1 MELEEMQ
8 SIWSELSDQ
17 LEKQKKLTDK
27 MIIMMTQE
35 KYRKKINKVAYPET
49 IGAIICYSAVA
60 VILFNIQKLDTWYN
74 LLAGVLCVLILI
86 ILPMVSLKF
95 LYGIRNIDIANNS
108 FKETLLNY
116 AKRKKRFQKSMKWSY
131 YLGFILMFAIMPV
144 TAKIVNDKDIFLGVN
159 STWTLV
165 TAIPLAILFFI
176 VFSKWTMKWYS
187 KNVNSAES
195 LIKDL
200 EESGL

>member
-1 MELEEMQ
+1 
-8 SIWSELSDQ
+8 
-17 LEKQKKLTDK
+17 
-27 MIIMMTQE
+27 
-35 KYRKKINKVAYPET
+35 
-49 IGAIICYSAVA
+49 
-60 VILFNIQKLDTWYN
+60 
-74 LLAGVLCVLILI
+74 
-86 ILPMVSLKF
+86 
-95 LYGIRNIDIANNS
+95 
-108 FKETLLNY
+108 
-116 AKRKKRFQKSMKWSY
+116 MKWSY

>member
-8 SIWSELSDQ
+8 SVWSELSDQ

>member
-8 SIWSELSDQ
+8 SVWSELSDQ

-144 TAKIVNDKDIFLGVN
+144 TAKIVNDKDVFLGVN